1 MKIFQI
7 VEFLKYFWRQQI
19 GNVSKISQALFT
31 GDITFRKHFSETPD
45 FHLYPLKKSTQL
57 RLESDVSQRKCVRES
72 FSISIERNLFEW
84 QLL

>member
-31 GDITFRKHFSETPD
+31 ADITFRKHFSETPD
-45 FHLYPLKKSTQL
+45 FHFYPLKKSTQL
-57 RLESDVSQRKCVRES
+57 RLESDVSQRKCVREI
-72 FSISIERNLFEW
+72 FSISIEKNLFEW